1 MCYRWATPL
10 SHGEIQCGNVKSLCD
25 ASFPYCVCVFSL
37 MEAFSKVS
45 LIDLFIWLTEVLGAV
60 EAMVMIHLDFK
71 GNMVA
76 LLLG

>member
-1 MCYRWATPL
+1 
-10 SHGEIQCGNVKSLCD
+10 
-25 ASFPYCVCVFSL
+25 
-37 MEAFSKVS
+37 MEAFSKVL

-71 GNMVA
+71 GNTVA